1 MVWSLCAF
9 LSIGHGLVYAA
20 DTEEGVVQGRVM
32 THTAPSHPIVHQAVH
47 LEIVERAA
55 SSMQETVTDAGGRFR
70 FTRLPVG
77 GIRVFV
83 LSTEY
88 GGVRYSG
95 ERLAL
100 LPAAPVRTVDLVVYE
115 PSTDRAAL
123 RPPVVFAVVE
133 VARGAL
139 RVSVVQRLENPT
151 DRTIVSSP
159 RDPLV
164 FPLSPGA
171 QSVRFLS
178 GWVDP
183 RVDSGTITD
192 AFPVTPGRTEVAY
205 AYTLDARQS
214 EVAVPWVF
222 PDGAG
227 EVDVLVADVGVKASA
242 DGLAARGA
250 VEGPTGRFLRWSGG
264 PISPRRRV
272 VLRLQGV
279 PLARDPWPAAVAA
292 GLALILAGGLARS
305 LWRARRPAP
314 HA

>member
-1 MVWSLCAF
+1 
-9 LSIGHGLVYAA
+9 
-20 DTEEGVVQGRVM
+20 M
-32 THTAPSHPIVHQAVH
+32 THTAPSHPIAHQVVH
-47 LEIVERAA
+47 LEIVERGA
-55 SSMQETVTDAGGRFR
+55 SSVQEAVTDGGGRFR
-70 FTRLPVG
+70 FARLPVG

-100 LPAAPVRTVDLVVYE
+100 LPQAPVRTVELAVYE
-115 PSTDRAAL
+115 PSTDRSAL

-151 DRTIVSSP
+151 DRTVVSSP

-164 FPLSPGA
+164 FPLPPGA
-171 QSVRFLS
+171 QSIRFLA

-183 RVDSGTITD
+183 RVGSGAITD

-205 AYTLDARQS
+205 AYTMGTRRS
-214 EVAVPWVF
+214 EAAVPWVL

-227 EVDVLVADVGVKASA
+227 QVDVLVADVGVKAA
-242 DGLAARGA
+242 VDGLAARGV
-250 VEGPTGRFLRWSGG
+250 VEGPTGRFLHWSGG
-264 PISPRRRV
+264 PVPRDARV
-272 VLRLQGV
+272 VLRLEGV
-279 PLARDPWPAAVAA
+279 PRAGDPWPAAVAA
-292 GLALILAGGLARS
+292 GLALILAGGLARA
-305 LWRARRPAP
+305 LWRARTPA
-314 HA
+314 ATA